1 MSISMTLCLTN
12 EVPPETFETL
22 HMSETPGYGGAG
34 TEYSN
39 SSGLS
44 AAVWYRRPYDW
55 DMVVAE
61 IGIDYRWVV
70 SMVPLKDDI
79 MARIDAMVDVGVHVI
94 TRAGGEGIFS
104 VDRGTIL
111 MVWSGKN
118 VAINPDVPYLDK
130 IEFDD
135 TFTVTRA
142 VPEWNSDVIDA
153 LRNT

>member
-1 MSISMTLCLTN
+1 MSISMTLHCTH
-12 EVPPETFETL
+12 EVPSDLFETL

-34 TEYSN
+34 NAYSN

-44 AAVWYRRPYDW
+44 AAVWYERPYDW
-55 DMVVAE
+55 DEIVNA

-79 MARIDAMVDVGVHVI
+79 MARIDAIVDLGVHVI

-118 VAINPDVPYLDK
+118 VTINPKVPYLDK

-153 LRNT
+153 LRDA